1 MLTIK
6 NHSLYINDVSFSSLA
21 QRYGTPLYIY
31 DQNAIEKRIQEY
43 KTSFCSSLFKTNIV
57 YASKAFL
64 CTSMAK
70 LINQFG
76 LGMDV
81 VSGGELYIA
90 KQAGFDMDKIYFH
103 GNNKTRDELNQ
114 AIHYKVKT
122 IIVDNVDEIRL
133 LAALIQDRDHTMDV
147 LLRINPGIEAHTH
160 KYIVTAHVDSKF
172 GVLKSDIASIK
183 EVIAIANASKKLCF
197 KGFHAHIGSQ
207 IFDLNAFKAEIETMG
222 AFIHDIQQET
232 GATFTTLDLGGGFAA
247 YYTEEDAP
255 IPIPEVCSCIL
266 KTCEEI
272 KAKYALSLDKI
283 LIEPG
288 RSMVAEAGYSLYRVG
303 FMKETPNK
311 SYAFVDGGMSDNIR
325 PALYGAKYRADAVD
339 KIEKAKEKNYCIAGK
354 CCESGDLLIEEAP
367 LPLLEENDLLLLYT
381 TGAYGYSMASNYNL
395 LCIPAVVFVKD
406 GQSTLVVRRQTYA
419 DLSVKDTGELL

>member
-21 QRYGTPLYIY
+21 QRYGTPLYVY
-31 DQNAIEKRIQEY
+31 DQNAIEERIQEY
-43 KTSFCSSLFKTNIV
+43 KTSFCSSLFKTNII

-70 LINQFG
+70 LIDQFG
-76 LGMDV
+76 LCMDV

-90 KQAGFDMDKIYFH
+90 KQAGFDMNKIYFH
-103 GNNKTRDELNQ
+103 GNNKTCEELQQ
-114 AIHYKVKT
+114 AIDYKVKT
-122 IIVDNVDEIRL
+122 IVVDNVDEIRL
-133 LAALIQDRDHTMDV
+133 LAALIQGADHTMDV

-172 GVLKSDIASIK
+172 GVLKSDRASIK
-183 EVIAIANASKKLCF
+183 EIISIANTSHHLCF

-207 IFDLNAFKAEIETMG
+207 IFDLNAFKAEIETLG
-222 AFIHDIQQET
+222 AFIHEMEQET
-232 GATFTTLDLGGGFAA
+232 KMTFSTLDLGGGFAA
-247 YYTEEDAP
+247 YYTKEDKP

-272 KAKYALSLDKI
+272 QMKYALHLDTI

-288 RSMVAEAGYSLYRVG
+288 RSLVAEAGYSLYRVG

-339 KIEKAKEKNYCIAGK
+339 KIEKAKEKTYCIAGK
-354 CCESGDLLIEEAP
+354 CCESGDLLIEEAS
-367 LPLLEENDLLLLYT
+367 LPPLEENDLLLLYT

-406 GQSTLVVRRQTYA
+406 GKSALVVRRQTYA
-419 DLSVKDTGELL
+419 DLSIKDTGELL